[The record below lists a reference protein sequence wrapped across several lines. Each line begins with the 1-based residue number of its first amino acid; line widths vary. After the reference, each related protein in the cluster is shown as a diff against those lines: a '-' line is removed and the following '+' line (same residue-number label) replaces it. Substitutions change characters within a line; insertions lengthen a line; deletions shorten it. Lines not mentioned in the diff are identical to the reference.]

1 MKKVFITLA
10 VILIAIVLCFC
21 HLFVIDYRVFLK
33 NDTERVESYLK
44 AVKVG
49 EEFDLS
55 QVCTS
60 CDSVF
65 LVEPYDAEFFDRNS
79 HLKLMPFIKRS
90 ILSDTWYDDRY
101 QMLFVKGNKVVSFAK
116 ISGGYPFRE
125 YNNQGLK
132 FPVNAKLY
140 LDAEKGILLK

>member
-10 VILIAIVLCFC
+10 VILITIVLCIC
-21 HLFVIDYRVFLK
+21 HLFVFDYRVLLK

-65 LVEPYDAEFFDRNS
+65 LVEPYDATFFDRNS

-90 ILSDTWYDDRY
+90 ILSGTWDDGRY
-101 QMLFVKGNKVVSFAK
+101 QMLFVKGNKVVSFAD
-116 ISGGYPFRE
+116 IAGGYPFRE

-140 LDAEKGILLK
+140 FDEKRGILLK